1 MMGDEYFRCRCV
13 FESDRTQPDVWA
25 NHLIPID
32 CRDEVFWRERSEWLS
47 QMSADP
53 KLIMEWYNEQMQEV
67 ERRQR

>member
-1 MMGDEYFRCRCV
+1 M
-13 FESDRTQPDVWA
+13 WA